1 MITIGYV
8 QKPFGIKGEL
18 KVKVETD
25 FVEERFKKGNKI
37 FLNHEGQK
45 QEYEIESSRM
55 HQKSLLLKLKGLDDL
70 NAVEN
75 MHRAEITI
83 SKDMRHELEEGEYY
97 FTDLLNCNVYLDD
110 KKIGVV
116 KEMMDMPAHPVMRI
130 KTNAEDVLV
139 PFVKVFIKDVDLDL
153 RRIDIHYME
162 GLF

>member
-37 FLNHEGQK
+37 FLIHDGQK
-45 QEYEIESSRM
+45 HEYEIESSRM

-83 SKDMRHELEEGEYY
+83 SKDMRHELDEGEYY
-97 FTDLLNCNVYLDD
+97 FTDLLNCDVYLDN
-110 KKIGVV
+110 
-116 KEMMDMPAHPVMRI
+116 ERI
-130 KTNAEDVLV
+130 
-139 PFVKVFIKDVDLDL
+139 
-153 RRIDIHYME
+153 
-162 GLF
+162 